1 MAEPN
6 DSIDSNVNV
15 FGRQSY
21 FNEDTKFFK
30 DVYVYGRLHYDFESN
45 PLEEFQDVTIKGNLE
60 VFGTSIFHK
69 SATFNDSVNFSG
81 DVSSGILTVTKRLD
95 VGVGGTVLRA
105 ISDYDGLPFVS
116 GVVGIGI
123 TSPRKTLDVIG
134 TAIFSENVG
143 IGTTNPD
150 KKLVVK
156 GSGGNF
162 VAEFANTNNAAN
174 NNGVFINL
182 QNTASV
188 TQALNVSSGGSPLL
202 IVQGDGKIG
211 VGTTTAR
218 QSLDVIGTGLFSNK
232 VGIGSTTV
240 PQQELDVA
248 GSVKIDKNIFD
259 RVNSPGFNNYYLSRD
274 VEGIRWVPLEPV
286 FSEGIFV
293 QEEGIFIPTTGIAKS
308 FTTLNFTQKNSL
320 GLGITNIIPI
330 PNDSVTIADIQSFD
344 LWGFVTGVGT
354 EAPIYRMT
362 NVGIENN
369 NPTETLDITGT
380 LRATDIV
387 KFTSATDS
395 STTTDGALI
404 VTGGVGIAKKLNV
417 GGISKISDATD
428 SSTTTDGALIVT
440 GGVGIG
446 KKLNVGGISKIS
458 DATDS
463 STTTDGALI
472 VTGGVGIG
480 KKLNVGGISKISD
493 ATDSSTTTDGAL
505 IVTGGVGIGKKLN
518 VGGISKF
525 SDATDSTL
533 TTDGALIVTGGVG
546 IGKKLNVGG
555 ATDIDLTLN
564 VDGATTLKT
573 TLQVGIAGTVI
584 TTTGIGS
591 VGIGTN
597 LPSRGLDIA
606 KEVLLQ
612 KALYDSNRNVGFKTE
627 FYKTPRTVLGQ
638 VAVGATG
645 EVIGDRFFD
654 AANLIRLNLDFIAA
668 EAVGFIT
675 STSYKS
681 PAFVVPGI
689 SSCKDDIKDILK
701 AITLDITKGGN
712 SQSVGAGLSYYN
724 GASLI
729 HITGNDVNGYSIKD
743 ATIVAITTA
752 AQISQAVINNTLWT
766 GKTANSIGI
775 TTASYNRIDGLITIT
790 ASSHNLFENDRVR
803 LTGLGFTCPSGAGI
817 TTFPDGDYLA
827 TGRIFPVY
835 NVVGINTFKVFV
847 GLSTLDHTYVGSGTI
862 KKYQTYQNT
871 YKQIKDLT
879 IQNDASVN
887 SNENFSGCSNVV
899 SAIYTCAGIVTAI
912 IGGGSGSA
920 PTITQP
926 DGKVVW
932 VPPGADVR
940 NLIFVNKYG
949 NDYNG
954 GKTEGDA
961 KLTIAGAAEIAEPGD
976 TIMVRSGVYREN
988 NPIGLR
994 NDVSVTGQDLR
1005 LVTVIPKNNG
1015 KDVFHVRRGCL
1026 VENMNFNCEV
1036 GETNRGGGAVAFP
1049 PLDSTK
1055 FAVSGFIE
1063 SGPATEGPT
1072 GRWRSPYIRNC
1083 TNFMPFSIGMKI
1095 DGNHATASTP
1105 GADLK
1110 SMVCDSFTQYNEAGI
1125 GVSIT
1130 NSGYAQLVSIFTIN
1144 CDIAIYCDTG
1154 GSCDLTNSNSSFGNF
1169 GLVAVGLGVT
1179 EFTGKVLTATTEETD
1194 TIIIENIRDT
1204 SNLFRRPFD
1213 GQAIWFKDVGPG
1225 IALTEPLRRLARVE
1239 LTSKGSGYSA
1249 SSPPNVIIIDTGG
1262 NTLPLGPEGIIAEVS
1277 ATVDD
1282 TTGQLSSI
1290 DVINSGRNYLPS
1302 QNIIVQIDGNATANA
1317 IMEPIYFTVESSTDS
1332 SLSGTATVTL
1342 AERVPYLVGAGTSV
1356 EFRRI
1361 SRILTSGHSFEYIG
1375 TGTDINIST
1384 PFQGSIPIKENE
1396 VVARD
1401 GARIPFT
1408 STDQKGNFDIGEGIR
1423 VDQTTNT
1430 IRGRDFSKAIQAEVT
1445 PLILALR

>member
-15 FGRQSY
+15 FGKQTY

-45 PLEEFQDVTIKGNLE
+45 PVEEFQDVTIKGNLE
-60 VFGTSIFHK
+60 VFGTSNFYGPI
-69 SATFNDSVNFSG
+69 NFSG

-105 ISDYDGLPFVS
+105 IADYDDLPFVS

-162 VAEFANTNNAAN
+162 VAEFANTNNAPN

-182 QNTASV
+182 DNTESV

-202 IVQGDGKIG
+202 IVQGDGRIG
-211 VGTTTAR
+211 VGTTSAR
-218 QSLDVIGTGLFSNK
+218 QDLDVIGTGLFSNK
-232 VGIGSTTV
+232 VGIGSTTI

-344 LWGFVTGVGT
+344 LWGFVAGVGT
-354 EAPIYRMT
+354 DAPIYRMT

-395 STTTDGALI
+395 TTTTDGALIVTGGVGIAKKLNVGGISKISDATDSTLTTDGALIVTGGVGIAKKLNVGGISKISDVTDSSTTTDGALI

-428 SSTTTDGALIVT
+428 STLTTNGALIVT
-440 GGVGIG
+440 GGVGIA

-463 STTTDGALI
+463 TTTTDGALI
-472 VTGGVGIG
+472 VTGGVGI
-480 KKLNVGGISKISD
+480 
-493 ATDSSTTTDGAL
+493 A
-505 IVTGGVGIGKKLN
+505 
-518 VGGISKF
+518 
-525 SDATDSTL
+525 
-533 TTDGALIVTGGVG
+533 
-546 IGKKLNVGG
+546 KKLNVGG

-564 VDGATTLKT
+564 VDGATTLQT

-675 STSYKS
+675 STDYLNGPFSVS
-681 PAFVVPGI
+681 GV
-689 SSCKDDIKDILK
+689 SSCRDDIKDILK
-701 AITLDITKGGN
+701 AITLDITRGGN

-724 GASLI
+724 GESLI
-729 HITGNDVNGYSIKD
+729 HITSGAQQT

-752 AQISQAVINNTLWT
+752 AQISQAVINNTLWV
-766 GKTANSIGI
+766 GKNTNAIGI

-790 ASSHNLFENDRVR
+790 ASSHNLADNERVR

-817 TTFPDGDYLA
+817 TTFPDGEYLE

-835 NVVGINTFKVFV
+835 NVVGINTFQVFV
-847 GLSTLDHTYVGSGTI
+847 GLSTLNHTYVGSGTI

-879 IQNDASVN
+879 IQNDASVG
-887 SNENFSGCSNVV
+887 SNENFGGCSNVV

-912 IGGGSGSA
+912 IGDLSA
-920 PTITQP
+920 APNITQP

-961 KLTIAGAAEIAEPGD
+961 KLTIAGAAEIAQPGD

-1055 FAVSGFIE
+1055 IAVSGFIE

-1169 GLVAVGLGVT
+1169 GLVAVGLGAT
-1179 EFTGKVLTATTEETD
+1179 EFTGQVLTATTEETD
-1194 TIIIENIRDT
+1194 KIVIDNVRDN

-1213 GQAIWFKDVGPG
+1213 GQALWFKDVGPG

-1249 SSPPNVIIIDTGG
+1249 SSPPNVTIIDQNGI
-1262 NTLPLGPEGIIAEVS
+1262 TLPLGPEGIIAEVS

-1282 TTGQLSSI
+1282 ETGQLSSI
-1290 DVINSGRNYLPS
+1290 DVINSGRNYLPD
-1302 QNIIVQIDGNATANA
+1302 QILEVTIDGNATATA
-1317 IMEPIYFTVESSTDS
+1317 ITEPIYFTVESSTDS
-1332 SLSGTATVTL
+1332 SFSGTATVTL

-1384 PFQGSIPIKENE
+1384 PFQGAIVIKENE

-1408 STDQKGNFDIGEGIR
+1408 STDQQGNFDIGEGIR

>member
-1 MAEPN
+1 M
-6 DSIDSNVNV
+6 
-15 FGRQSY
+15 
-21 FNEDTKFFK
+21 
-30 DVYVYGRLHYDFESN
+30 
-45 PLEEFQDVTIKGNLE
+45 
-60 VFGTSIFHK
+60 
-69 SATFNDSVNFSG
+69 
-81 DVSSGILTVTKRLD
+81 
-95 VGVGGTVLRA
+95 
-105 ISDYDGLPFVS
+105 
-116 GVVGIGI
+116 
-123 TSPRKTLDVIG
+123 
-134 TAIFSENVG
+134 
-143 IGTTNPD
+143 
-150 KKLVVK
+150 
-156 GSGGNF
+156 
-162 VAEFANTNNAAN
+162 
-174 NNGVFINL
+174 
-182 QNTASV
+182 
-188 TQALNVSSGGSPLL
+188 
-202 IVQGDGKIG
+202 
-211 VGTTTAR
+211 
-218 QSLDVIGTGLFSNK
+218 
-232 VGIGSTTV
+232 
-240 PQQELDVA
+240 
-248 GSVKIDKNIFD
+248 
-259 RVNSPGFNNYYLSRD
+259 
-274 VEGIRWVPLEPV
+274 
-286 FSEGIFV
+286 
-293 QEEGIFIPTTGIAKS
+293 
-308 FTTLNFTQKNSL
+308 
-320 GLGITNIIPI
+320 
-330 PNDSVTIADIQSFD
+330 
-344 LWGFVTGVGT
+344 
-354 EAPIYRMT
+354 
-362 NVGIENN
+362 
-369 NPTETLDITGT
+369 
-380 LRATDIV
+380 
-387 KFTSATDS
+387 
-395 STTTDGALI
+395 
-404 VTGGVGIAKKLNV
+404 
-417 GGISKISDATD
+417 
-428 SSTTTDGALIVT
+428 
-440 GGVGIG
+440 
-446 KKLNVGGISKIS
+446 
-458 DATDS
+458 
-463 STTTDGALI
+463 
-472 VTGGVGIG
+472 
-480 KKLNVGGISKISD
+480 
-493 ATDSSTTTDGAL
+493 
-505 IVTGGVGIGKKLN
+505 
-518 VGGISKF
+518 
-525 SDATDSTL
+525 
-533 TTDGALIVTGGVG
+533 
-546 IGKKLNVGG
+546 
-555 ATDIDLTLN
+555 
-564 VDGATTLKT
+564 
-573 TLQVGIAGTVI
+573 
-584 TTTGIGS
+584 
-591 VGIGTN
+591 
-597 LPSRGLDIA
+597 DIA

-612 KALYDSNRNVGFKTE
+612 KALYDSNRNVGYKTE

-645 EVIGDRFFD
+645 EVIADRFFD

-701 AITLDITKGGN
+701 AITLDITRGGN
-712 SQSVGAGLSYYN
+712 SQSVGAGLSYYPN
-724 GASLI
+724 GTLV

-766 GKTANSIGI
+766 GKNTNSIGI

-790 ASSHNLFENDRVR
+790 ASSHNLSDNERVR

-835 NVVGINTFKVFV
+835 NVVGINTFQVFV
-847 GLSTLDHTYVGSGTI
+847 GLSTLNHTYVGSGTI
-862 KKYQTYQNT
+862 KKYETYQNT

-879 IQNDASVN
+879 IQNDASVG
-887 SNENFSGCSNVV
+887 SNENFGGCSNVV

-912 IGGGSGSA
+912 IGDLSA
-920 PTITQP
+920 APNITQP

-949 NDYNG
+949 NDHNG

-961 KLTIAGAAEIAEPGD
+961 KLTIAGAAEIAQPGD

-1169 GLVAVGLGVT
+1169 GLVAVGLGAT
-1179 EFTGKVLTATTEETD
+1179 EFTGQVLTATTEETD
-1194 TIIIENIRDT
+1194 TIVIDNVRDT

-1225 IALTEPLRRLARVE
+1225 IALTAPLRRLARVE
-1239 LTSKGSGYSA
+1239 ITNKGSGYSA
-1249 SSPPNVIIIDTGG
+1249 SSPPNVRIEDQGG

-1282 TTGQLSSI
+1282 ETGQLSSI

-1302 QNIIVQIDGNATANA
+1302 QNLQVTIEGNGNATATA
-1317 IMEPIYFTVESSTDS
+1317 ITEPIYFTVESSTDS
-1332 SLSGTATVTL
+1332 SLSGIATVTL
-1342 AERVPYLVGAGTSV
+1342 AEIIPYLVGAGTSV

-1408 STDQKGNFDIGEGIR
+1408 STDQQGNFDIGEGIR

>member
-15 FGRQSY
+15 FGKQTY

-45 PLEEFQDVTIKGNLE
+45 PVEEFQDVTIKGNLE

-69 SATFNDSVNFSG
+69 SATFYGSVNFSG

-105 ISDYDGLPFVS
+105 IADYGNLPFVS

-162 VAEFANTNNAAN
+162 VAEFANTNNAPN

-182 QNTASV
+182 DNTESV

-202 IVQGDGKIG
+202 IVQGDGRIG
-211 VGTTTAR
+211 VGTTSAR
-218 QSLDVIGTGLFSNK
+218 QDLDVIGTGLFSNK
-232 VGIGSTTV
+232 VGIGSTTI

-344 LWGFVTGVGT
+344 LWGFVAGVGT
-354 EAPIYRMT
+354 DAPIYRMT
-362 NVGIENN
+362 KVGIENN

-387 KFTSATDS
+387 KFTSEIDS
-395 STTTDGALI
+395 TLTTDGALI

-417 GGISKISDATD
+417 GGISKFSNDQD
-428 SSTTTDGALIVT
+428 STSTTTGAVQVSGGVGVTKKVFIGDNEDSTSTSTGALRVT
-440 GGVGIG
+440 GGVGVTKKVFIGDNEDSTNSTNGALRVVGGVGIG
-446 KKLNVGGISKIS
+446 K
-458 DATDS
+458 T
-463 STTTDGALI
+463 
-472 VTGGVGIG
+472 
-480 KKLNVGGISKISD
+480 
-493 ATDSSTTTDGAL
+493 
-505 IVTGGVGIGKKLN
+505 
-518 VGGISKF
+518 
-525 SDATDSTL
+525 
-533 TTDGALIVTGGVG
+533 
-546 IGKKLNVGG
+546 LNVGG
-555 ATDIDLTLN
+555 ATSISQTLN
-564 VDGATTLKT
+564 VEKATTLQT

-701 AITLDITKGGN
+701 AITLDITRGGN
-712 SQSVGAGLSYYN
+712 SQSVGAGLSYYDIN
-724 GASLI
+724 GNLD
-729 HITGNDVNGYSIKD
+729 HIIENDVNGYSIKD

-766 GKTANSIGI
+766 GKNTNSIGI

-790 ASSHNLFENDRVR
+790 ASSHNLSDNERVR

-835 NVVGINTFKVFV
+835 NVVGINTFQVFV
-847 GLSTLDHTYVGSGTI
+847 GLSTLNHTYVGSGTI
-862 KKYQTYQNT
+862 KKYETYQNT

-879 IQNDASVN
+879 IQNDASVG
-887 SNENFSGCSNVV
+887 SNENFGGCSNVV

-912 IGGGSGSA
+912 IGDLSA
-920 PTITQP
+920 APNITQP

-949 NDYNG
+949 NDHNG

-961 KLTIAGAAEIAEPGD
+961 KLTIAGAAEIAQPGD

-1063 SGPATEGPT
+1063 AGPATEGPT

-1169 GLVAVGLGVT
+1169 GLVAVGLGAT
-1179 EFTGKVLTATTEETD
+1179 EFTGQVLTATTEETD
-1194 TIIIENIRDT
+1194 TIVIQNIRDT

-1225 IALTEPLRRLARVE
+1225 TALTAPLRRLARVE
-1239 LTSKGSGYSA
+1239 ITNKGSGYSA
-1249 SSPPNVIIIDTGG
+1249 SSPPNVTIIDQGG

-1282 TTGQLSSI
+1282 ETGQLSSI

-1302 QNIIVQIDGNATANA
+1302 QNIQAIIEGNATATA
-1317 IMEPIYFTVESSTDS
+1317 ITEPIYFTVESSTDS
-1332 SLSGTATVTL
+1332 SLSGTATVIL
-1342 AERVPYLVGAGTSV
+1342 AERIPYLVGAGTSV

-1401 GARIPFT
+1401 GARVPFT
-1408 STDQKGNFDIGEGIR
+1408 STDQQGNFDIGEGIR

>member
-15 FGRQSY
+15 FGKQTY

-69 SATFNDSVNFSG
+69 SATFNGSVNFSG

-162 VAEFANTNNAAN
+162 VAEFANTNNVAN

-218 QSLDVIGTGLFSNK
+218 QSLDVIGTGLFSNR

-259 RVNSPGFNNYYLSRD
+259 SVNSSGENAYYLSQD
-274 VEGIRWVPLEPV
+274 GNGIRWVSLEPS

-293 QEEGIFIPTTGIAKS
+293 QDEGVFIPTTGIAKS

-344 LWGFVTGVGT
+344 LWGFVAGIGT

-362 NVGIENN
+362 SVGIENN

-395 STTTDGALI
+395 A
-404 VTGGVGIAKKLNV
+404 
-417 GGISKISDATD
+417 
-428 SSTTTDGALIVT
+428 TTTDGALIVT

-463 STTTDGALI
+463 ATTTDGALI

-493 ATDSSTTTDGAL
+493 ATDSATTTDGAL

-518 VGGISKF
+518 VGGISKI
-525 SDATDSTL
+525 SDATDSAT

-555 ATDIDLTLN
+555 ATSISQTLN
-564 VDGATTLKT
+564 VEKATTLQT

-612 KALYDSNRNVGFKTE
+612 KALYDSNRNVGYKTE

-668 EAVGFIT
+668 EAVGFLT
-675 STSYKS
+675 STDYKN
-681 PAFVVPGI
+681 PAFVVPGV
-689 SSCKDDIKDILK
+689 SSCRDDIKDILK
-701 AITLDITKGGN
+701 AITLDITRGGN

-724 GASLI
+724 GGLLV
-729 HITGNDVNGYSIKD
+729 HIVGTDATGYSIKD

-766 GKTANSIGI
+766 GKTTNSIGI

-790 ASSHNLFENDRVR
+790 ASSHNLSDNERVR
-803 LTGLGFTCPSGAGI
+803 LTGLVFHCGNPGI
-817 TTFPDGDYLA
+817 TSTFPDGDYLA

-879 IQNDASVN
+879 IQNDASVG

-920 PTITQP
+920 PAITQP

-1169 GLVAVGLGVT
+1169 GLVAVGLGAT
-1179 EFTGKVLTATTEETD
+1179 EFTGQVLTATTEETD
-1194 TIIIENIRDT
+1194 TIVIENIRDT

-1239 LTSKGSGYSA
+1239 IINKGSGYSA
-1249 SSPPNVIIIDTGG
+1249 SSPPNVIIIDTNG
-1262 NTLPLGPEGIIAEVS
+1262 NTLPSGPEGIIAEVS

-1282 TTGQLSSI
+1282 VTGQLSSI

-1302 QNIIVQIDGNATANA
+1302 QNIIVKIDGNATANA

-1332 SLSGTATVTL
+1332 SPSGTATVTL
-1342 AERVPYLVGAGTSV
+1342 AEIIPYLVGAGTSV

-1408 STDQKGNFDIGEGIR
+1408 STDQQGNFDIGEGIR

>member
-1 MAEPN
+1 MIKTNFPLF
-6 DSIDSNVNV
+6 VNKET
-15 FGRQSY
+15 G
-21 FNEDTKFFK
+21 NI
-30 DVYVYGRLHYDFESN
+30 
-45 PLEEFQDVTIKGNLE
+45 EEFFNGSVIDLTGIFINDLDV
-60 VFGTSIFHK
+60 
-69 SATFNDSVNFSG
+69 
-81 DVSSGILTVTKRLD
+81 GILTT
-95 VGVGGTVLRA
+95 
-105 ISDYDGLPFVS
+105 
-116 GVVGIGI
+116 
-123 TSPRKTLDVIG
+123 RKL
-134 TAIFSENVG
+134 NVG
-143 IGTTNPD
+143 IGGTIITAGF
-150 KKLVVK
+150 
-156 GSGGNF
+156 GS
-162 VAEFANTNNAAN
+162 
-174 NNGVFINL
+174 
-182 QNTASV
+182 S
-188 TQALNVSSGGSPLL
+188 
-202 IVQGDGKIG
+202 
-211 VGTTTAR
+211 
-218 QSLDVIGTGLFSNK
+218 
-232 VGIGSTTV
+232 VGIGSTQ
-240 PQQELDVA
+240 PEQRLDIN
-248 GSVKIDKNIFD
+248 GSVKIGANIFD
-259 RVNSPGFNNYYLSRD
+259 SANSPGENGYYLNRD
-274 VEGIRWVPLEPV
+274 ANGIRWIAPEPAFTEGV
-286 FSEGIFV
+286 FIQDDGIY
-293 QEEGIFIPTTGIAKS
+293 IPIVGAAQS
-308 FTTLNFTQKNSL
+308 FTVLNFTEVNSL
-320 GLGITNIIPI
+320 GIGTTTIIPI
-330 PNDSVTIADIQSFD
+330 PNVGNPTFIADIRTQDF
-344 LWGFVTGVGT
+344 WGYSAAGD
-354 EAPIYRMT
+354 IYRMT
-362 NVGIENN
+362 KVGIQSD
-369 NPTETLDITGT
+369 NPSTTLDVTGT
-380 LRATDIV
+380 VHASGNV
-387 KFTSATDS
+387 NFDS
-395 STTTDGALI
+395 ILD
-404 VTGGVGIAKKLNV
+404 
-417 GGISKISDATD
+417 
-428 SSTTTDGALIVT
+428 
-440 GGVGIG
+440 
-446 KKLNVGGISKIS
+446 
-458 DATDS
+458 
-463 STTTDGALI
+463 
-472 VTGGVGIG
+472 
-480 KKLNVGGISKISD
+480 
-493 ATDSSTTTDGAL
+493 
-505 IVTGGVGIGKKLN
+505 
-518 VGGISKF
+518 
-525 SDATDSTL
+525 
-533 TTDGALIVTGGVG
+533 
-546 IGKKLNVGG
+546 
-555 ATDIDLTLN
+555 
-564 VDGATTLKT
+564 VDGATTLNSTLDVDGATTLNTTLDVDGATTLNTTLDVDGATTLNTTLDVDGATTLNTTLDVDGATTLNTTLDVDGATTLQT

-675 STSYKS
+675 STDYKN
-681 PAFVVPGI
+681 PAFQLNNANYI
-689 SSCKDDIKDILK
+689 SCKDDIKDILK
-701 AITLDITKGGN
+701 AITLDITRGGN
-712 SQSVGAGLSYYN
+712 SQSVGAGLSYYPN
-724 GASLI
+724 GTLD
-729 HITGNDVNGYSIKD
+729 HITENDVNGYSIKD

-752 AQISQAVINNTLWT
+752 AQISQAVINNTLWN
-766 GKTANSIGI
+766 GKTTNSIGI

-790 ASSHNLFENDRVR
+790 ASSHNLSDNERVR

-835 NVVGINTFKVFV
+835 NVVGINTFQVFV
-847 GLSTLDHTYVGSGTI
+847 GLSTLNHTYVGSGTI
-862 KKYQTYQNT
+862 KKYETYQNT

-879 IQNDASVN
+879 IQNDASVG
-887 SNENFSGCSNVV
+887 SNENFGGCSNVV
-899 SAIYTCAGIVTAI
+899 SAIYTSAGIVTAI
-912 IGGGSGSA
+912 IGGGPNAS
-920 PTITQP
+920 PPRTQP

-949 NDYNG
+949 NDHNG

-961 KLTIAGAAEIAEPGD
+961 KLTIAGAAEIAQPGD

-1169 GLVAVGLGVT
+1169 GLVAVGLGAT
-1179 EFTGKVLTATTEETD
+1179 EFTGQVLTATTEETD
-1194 TIIIENIRDT
+1194 TIVIENIIDT

-1225 IALTEPLRRLARVE
+1225 IALTAPLRRLARVE
-1239 LTSKGSGYSA
+1239 ITNKGSGYSA
-1249 SSPPNVIIIDTGG
+1249 SSPPNVRIEDQGG
-1262 NTLPLGPEGIIAEVS
+1262 NTLPGGPEGIIAEVS

-1282 TTGQLSSI
+1282 ETGQLSSI

-1302 QNIIVQIDGNATANA
+1302 QILQATIEGNATATA
-1317 IMEPIYFTVESSTDS
+1317 ITEPIYFTVESSTDS
-1332 SLSGTATVTL
+1332 SLSGTATVIL
-1342 AERVPYLVGAGTSV
+1342 AERIPYLVGAGTSV

-1401 GARIPFT
+1401 GARVPFT
-1408 STDQKGNFDIGEGIR
+1408 STDQQGNFDIGEGIR